1 MTCSRTSIV
10 RSQELVATR
19 QPAHAAPTRRADP
32 NIVQYRGYA
41 RTSTSLY
48 IILEYC
54 ENGSLSAIIKK
65 FGRIP
70 ESLVGLYT
78 LQVLYGLQYLHDQ
91 GVIHRDIKGSNI
103 LATKEGSIKRA
114 FVRSL
119 PASRRI
125 ERAVMN

>member
-1 MTCSRTSIV
+1 M
-10 RSQELVATR
+10 RSQELVSTR
-19 QPAHAAPTRRADP
+19 QTAHASPTRRADP

-78 LQVLYGLQYLHDQ
+78 LQVLHGLQYLHDQ

-114 FVRSL
+114 SSVLSPHRVVSN
-119 PASRRI
+119 AQSRD
-125 ERAVMN
+125 